1 MNDVVEAKLT
11 LREPKKYSLE
21 DYLRDEEKSINKHDF
36 YNGQIIKLPK
46 AKFKH
51 NLIATNISFAIKTAL
66 RLISKKYL
74 VVGDGQKI
82 YIEPENISVYP
93 DGIVICEKPEY
104 FDNQEYLITNPLLVV
119 EVLSRST
126 QAYDRTTKF
135 DLYKNL
141 PSFKEYVLIDSRKYS
156 VETRFREESDLWRI
170 RTEISMDNAVT
181 FHAIG
186 ISIDLMD
193 IYENIVFA
201 EKKG

>member
-1 MNDVVEAKLT
+1 M
-11 LREPKKYSLE
+11 
-21 DYLRDEEKSINKHDF
+21 
-36 YNGQIIKLPK
+36 
-46 AKFKH
+46 
-51 NLIATNISFAIKTAL
+51 
-66 RLISKKYL
+66 
-74 VVGDGQKI
+74 
-82 YIEPENISVYP
+82 
-93 DGIVICEKPEY
+93 ICEKPEY

-141 PSFKEYVLIDSRKYS
+141 PSFKEYVLIDSRKCS

-170 RTEISMDNAVT
+170 RTETSMENTVA

-186 ISIDLMD
+186 ISIALRD
-193 IYENIVFA
+193 IYDNIVFA

>member
-1 MNDVVEAKLT
+1 MNDVVEAKLM
-11 LREPKKYSLE
+11 LREPKKYSFE
-21 DYLRDEEKSINKHDF
+21 DYLRREEKSMNKQEF
-36 YNGQIIKLPK
+36 YDGQIIKLPN

-51 NLIATNISFAIKTAL
+51 NLIATNTSFTIKTAL
-66 RLISKKYL
+66 RHISKKYL

-170 RTEISMDNAVT
+170 RTETTLENAVT
-181 FHAIG
+181 FNAIG
-186 ISIDLMD
+186 ISIDLRD
-193 IYENIVFA
+193 IYDNIVFA

>member
-1 MNDVVEAKLT
+1 MNDVVVAKLM

-21 DYLRDEEKSINKHDF
+21 DYLRREERSMNKYEF
-36 YNGQIIKLPK
+36 YDGQIIKLPN

-51 NLIATNISFAIKTAL
+51 NLIATNTSFAIKTAL

-141 PSFKEYVLIDSRKYS
+141 PSFKEYVLIDSRKCS

-170 RTEISMDNAVT
+170 RTETTLENAVT
-181 FHAIG
+181 FNAIG
-186 ISIDLMD
+186 ISIALKD
-193 IYENIVFA
+193 IYDNIVFT
-201 EKKG
+201 EKKE